1 MTNDENAELWL
12 SQEGVKT
19 TFDEDDVRASI
30 TRFSARADRFDLLT
44 ALAAG
49 LLIALCTYM
58 VFAFSRWETRRVGG
72 LLGLPAC
79 LFILVHLYRNHR
91 ARLLLRFEQQGIA
104 FFREAL
110 VRRREM
116 YRSYWGWY
124 IAPLLPMVTVF
135 LIGPSLEWHRIFG
148 GQLAM
153 MALVLVGLA
162 GEYLLM
168 RKRVRQIDAELS
180 ALEV

>member
-1 MTNDENAELWL
+1 
-12 SQEGVKT
+12 
-19 TFDEDDVRASI
+19 
-30 TRFSARADRFDLLT
+30 
-44 ALAAG
+44 
-49 LLIALCTYM
+49 
-58 VFAFSRWETRRVGG
+58 
-72 LLGLPAC
+72 
-79 LFILVHLYRNHR
+79 
-91 ARLLLRFEQQGIA
+91 
-104 FFREAL
+104 
-110 VRRREM
+110 
-116 YRSYWGWY
+116 
-124 IAPLLPMVTVF
+124 VF